1 MHQKPAYILSSIDNA
16 LELIQL
22 LRDTGQLRLSDAAKS
37 LEISNSTAHRLM
49 AMLVYRGFAIQGDD
63 RVYLPGP
70 SMAIAST
77 TISLPLMR
85 SIPCLPLCV
94 VTDAHGAIVKTCG

>member
-70 SMAIAST
+70 SMGERAAMGSHALRLKHIVQPHLETLASSSAESAI
-77 TISLPLMR
+77 
-85 SIPCLPLCV
+85 
-94 VTDAHGAIVKTCG
+94 